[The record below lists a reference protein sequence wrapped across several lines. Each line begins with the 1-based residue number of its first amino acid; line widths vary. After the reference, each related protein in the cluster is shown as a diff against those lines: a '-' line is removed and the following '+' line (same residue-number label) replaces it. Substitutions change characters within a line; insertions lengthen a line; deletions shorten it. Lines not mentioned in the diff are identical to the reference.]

1 MRVLALAGGWKGH
14 DPEAFVAYL
23 EGLLAEVEGGAELR
37 VARSLDVL
45 DDTAELAETDLVVP
59 LWSSMGSRHDRA
71 LGDMTPAQERNLLA
85 AVRAGTGFAGWHG
98 QMADAFR
105 DHPSYHFMIGG
116 QFVAHPP
123 GWPDNPVPSDD
134 FVTYR
139 VSFAADDPLVDGL
152 EDFEVRGEQYYLL
165 VDPSNRVLATT
176 TFGGEHLPWIEG
188 TVMPVAWTRRWG
200 EGRVFY
206 CSLGH
211 EVRELEIPQVR
222 TLLGRGLAWASRTP
236 AR

>member
-1 MRVLALAGGWKGH
+1 MHVLALVGGWQGH
-14 DPEAFVAYL
+14 TPDAFLAYL
-23 EGLLAEVEGGAELR
+23 ESVLSDEGASLT
-37 VARSLDVL
+37 VARSLAVL
-45 DDTAELAETDLVVP
+45 DDADALEASDLVVP

-71 LGDMTPAQERNLLA
+71 LGDMTPSQERALLD
-85 AVRAGTGFAGWHG
+85 AVRQGTGIAGWHG
-98 QMADAFR
+98 HMADAFR

-123 GWPDNPVPSDD
+123 GWPDNPEPSDD
-134 FVTYR
+134 FVRYR
-139 VSFAADDPLVDGL
+139 VTFVGDDPLVQGL
-152 EDFEVRGEQYYLL
+152 AAFDVRGEQYYLL

-188 TVMPVAWTRRWG
+188 TRMPVAWTRRWG

-222 TLLGRGLAWASRTP
+222 TLLRRGLRWA
-236 AR
+236 ARRRAA